1 MRTRRWQRLL
11 PSISGTPTASKSSL
25 TLSWSEM
32 TTLTS
37 LKIWCKP
44 LFLKLWCENI
54 TYAFI
59 LLLLCLLVSDDGVL
73 CQNLWRNVCKSTIW
87 IRYFWSLCVLT
98 PDSDQETQWVVS
110 SLETSTTNLG
120 IKISL
125 QKTMLSIIKRT
136 NRFCTNRS
144 RLPLFSKRFIHAGAS
159 VYIHWP
165 YCSKLCSYCNF
176 NKYVKDKV
184 DQTR

>member
-1 MRTRRWQRLL
+1 MEHWQRRRVPWHCHGQKWQHWHLWKFGVN
-11 PSISGTPTASKSSL
+11 PSSL
-25 TLSWSEM
+25 NCDV
-32 TTLTS
+32 
-37 LKIWCKP
+37 K
-44 LFLKLWCENI
+44 
-54 TYAFI
+54 I
-59 LLLLCLLVSDDGVL
+59 LLMLLFYYSCACLYLMTEFYAKIYEETFV
-73 CQNLWRNVCKSTIW
+73 NLLW
-87 IRYFWSLCVLT
+87 IRCFWSPCVLT

-110 SLETSTTNLG
+110 SLETSTTYLG

>member
-73 CQNLWRNVCKSTIW
+73 CQNLWRNVCKSTMDKI
-87 IRYFWSLCVLT
+87 FLKSLCFNSRL
-98 PDSDQETQWVVS
+98 
-110 SLETSTTNLG
+110 
-120 IKISL
+120 
-125 QKTMLSIIKRT
+125 
-136 NRFCTNRS
+136 RS
-144 RLPLFSKRFIHAGAS
+144 RDSKSSFYG
-159 VYIHWP
+159 
-165 YCSKLCSYCNF
+165 NF
-176 NKYVKDKV
+176 HNKFRNKDFFAENYAFNHKMHE
-184 DQTR
+184 